1 MTCYNEPMH
10 KTIRGFTI
18 IELLSVI
25 VIISLLMSI
34 TVISY
39 SKVQNNGYDASV
51 LSDLRSITSKM
62 EIARSSDPMSYF
74 PVTNPAIAAAIPDM
88 DVSKSAYKT
97 GPDVAYNL
105 LLCWVST
112 ATPTDFMIAATSKSG
127 KRFYMRSGN
136 AAGEYTG
143 ATTWADSNVGAIC
156 GSVLPG
162 SSASGAGYAA
172 SDAATGPWRS
182 WTGN

>member
-1 MTCYNEPMH
+1 MH

-18 IELLSVI
+18 VELLVVITVISV
-25 VIISLLMSI
+25 LMSI

-39 SKVQNNGYDASV
+39 RKVQNNGYDASV
-51 LSDLRSITSKM
+51 LSDLRSVTAKM

-74 PVTNPAIAAAIPDM
+74 PVTNPAIATAIPDM
-88 DVSKSAYKT
+88 DVSKGAYKIA
-97 GPDVAYNL
+97 PDVAYNL

-112 ATPTDFMIAATSKSG
+112 TTPTDFVITATSKSG
-127 KRFYMRSGN
+127 KRFYMRNGN

-143 ATTWADSNVGAIC
+143 ATTWADSNIGAIC

-172 SDAATGPWRS
+172 GDVTTGPWRS
-182 WTGN
+182 WTGS